1 VVQTLDELDTDQ
13 PLSFLIFI
21 NSILAKVQKLLTG
34 AIDMVF
40 QMLLL
45 PKGLVT
51 FRTCKWTLL
60 EIWSSIKIHGEG
72 KETLAHHV
80 SR

>member
-1 VVQTLDELDTDQ
+1 M
-13 PLSFLIFI
+13 
-21 NSILAKVQKLLTG
+21 LLTG

-72 KETLAHHV
+72 KEKLAHHV